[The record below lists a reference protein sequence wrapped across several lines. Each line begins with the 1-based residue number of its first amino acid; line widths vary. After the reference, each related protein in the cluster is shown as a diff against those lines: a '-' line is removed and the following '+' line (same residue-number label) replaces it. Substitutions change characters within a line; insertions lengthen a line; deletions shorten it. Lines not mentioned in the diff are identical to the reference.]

1 MPSSAGWPS
10 SATTSRT
17 PPSAGPG
24 NSSCSWPTARKTS
37 STKTWRISCAAPSR
51 WPQRPLPL
59 WGRAG
64 WGPRSDGDRS
74 AAPARRC
81 TAADQGGLRRLRLLP
96 GENRSLRGGER
107 EYRDTCA
114 ELRDGLLRGHPWLLE
129 CRAERDLPAQAG
141 RALSAL
147 PQVDGATQDQAR
159 RVGRAALRADPR
171 GCPP

>member
-1 MPSSAGWPS
+1 MPSSSGWPN
-10 SATTSRT
+10 SATTCRT
-17 PPSAGPG
+17 PPSAAPG

-37 STKTWRISCAAPSR
+37 SIETWRISCTPCSPR
-51 WPQRPLPL
+51 SLP
-59 WGRAG
+59 RSG
-64 WGPRSDGDRS
+64 WSSDGDRS

-96 GENRSLRGGER
+96 GESHSLRAGER
-107 EYRDTCA
+107 EHRDTCA

-147 PQVDGATQDQAR
+147 PQVDGAAQDQAR